1 MKQPLFLLAASL
13 VALPALAA
21 GPVGFNAPAANNV
34 ATTPNGVTTVAQVL
48 ENAPDDAIVT
58 LRGRFTEHVRG
69 DDYVFVDEKGTKIRA
84 ELDDDKDLSMVKK
97 DALVEITAE
106 VDRDWTNSVDIEV
119 LSARPL

>member
-1 MKQPLFLLAASL
+1 MKQPLFLLAASF

-34 ATTPNGVTTVAQVL
+34 ATAPNGVTTVAQVL

-84 ELDDDKDLSMVKK
+84 ELDDDKDWSMVKK

>member
-1 MKQPLFLLAASL
+1 MKQPLFLLTASL
-13 VALPALAA
+13 IVLPALAA
-21 GPVGFNAPAANNV
+21 GPVGFNVPAENNV
-34 ATTPNGVTTVAQVL
+34 AITPNGVTTVAQVL
-48 ENAPDDAIVT
+48 EKAPDNAIVT
-58 LRGRFTEHVRG
+58 LRGRFMEHVRG

-84 ELDDDKDLSMVKK
+84 ELDNDKDWSMVKK

>member
-84 ELDDDKDLSMVKK
+84 ELDDDKDWSMVKK

>member
-21 GPVGFNAPAANNV
+21 GPTGFNTPAANNV
-34 ATTPNGVTTVAQVL
+34 ATAPNGVTTVAQVL

-84 ELDDDKDLSMVKK
+84 ELDDDKDWSMVKK

>member
-84 ELDDDKDLSMVKK
+84 ELDDDKDWTMVKK